1 MAEMAMQPGALKAA
15 AFLLGIGPEI
25 AREVFRHLDESQ
37 VKRIA
42 AGARELRRNPADH
55 MQTALREFVDRMES
69 ASMDTLL
76 GDDLLRQAAAE
87 ALGEEAAR
95 RVFDADKPQPSQ
107 EDVLGGV
114 VDADP
119 EALAMILSREQP
131 QTVAV
136 VLSAL
141 PLERATLVLE
151 KLPADARPAV
161 LRRMARLDAVSP
173 EVLREIRQA
182 LTSELGSLVAEGMRR
197 LDGRT
202 AALELIR
209 RSTGAQQTEVLAEI
223 DKDDPALAAELRS
236 RIFTFDDLSR
246 LTDRDIQ
253 QLAKDI
259 DGKQL
264 VVALKG
270 ASPEVRDK
278 FLRNMSTRAAE
289 LLNDDLQALG
299 PVKLAQVEEAQGAI
313 AKTAL
318 DLADAGKITLVRLND
333 QLL

>member
-1 MAEMAMQPGALKAA
+1 MAEAAVQPGALKAA
-15 AFLLGIGPEI
+15 AFLLGVGPEV

-42 AGARELRRNPADH
+42 AGARELRRNPSDH
-55 MQTALREFVDRMES
+55 MQVALREFVDRIENS
-69 ASMDTLL
+69 SLDTLL
-76 GDDLLRQAAAE
+76 GGDLLRQAAAE
-87 ALGEEAAR
+87 ALGEDVVR
-95 RVFDADKPQPSQ
+95 RVFDVEKPQLPQ
-107 EDVLGGV
+107 EDVLGSV
-114 VDADP
+114 VEADP

-141 PLERATLVLE
+141 PLERANLVLE
-151 KLPADARPAV
+151 KLPETSRPAV

-209 RSTGAQQTEVLAEI
+209 RSTGSQQADVLAEI

-264 VVALKG
+264 VIALKG

-299 PVKLAQVEEAQGAI
+299 PVKLAQVEEAQAEI

-318 DLADAGKITLVRLND
+318 DLADQGKITLVRLND